1 MVLSVVLIVNQHCNP
16 LRTWDFLNNFLA
28 QAGAVAVHC
37 DWTTNTGKRATLEP
51 QMTPTDLSE
60 MALELKITADLT
72 GLSPAQVKA
81 AKSVG
86 SAQELAAAYDADW
99 VLGSPHDYDRDHVLD
114 TWQLMQFLTRT
125 QPEVVED
132 LNIGEP
138 GTSRTR
144 FLERIEGEVAK
155 RGVVDVLRKG
165 VKHYPVT
172 ANIQLYYPRPSEGN
186 PSAAVNYRSNRFS
199 VTRQLR
205 YSLDETKRA
214 LDLALFVNGLPVAT
228 MELKNQITSQNVTDA
243 IEQYRRYRS
252 PKEKLFQFGVCAAHF
267 AVDDNEVHFTTR
279 LEEKRTRFLPFNK
292 GDNDGAGNPPNPHG
306 IKTDYLWKD
315 VLTRNSLAD
324 LIENYVTWLKVTDD
338 KGRTSQQLVF
348 PRYHQL
354 DVVRKLL
361 ADAREHGAGR
371 KYLIQHSAGSG
382 KSNSIAWLAN
392 QLIEL
397 ERDGKATFDTVL
409 IVTDRKALDSQL
421 SQTVLSVT
429 DRKGLDSKSSGTGKG
444 IAQIQWTTKRAE
456 TSSELGTLIR
466 KGQRII
472 LTTVQKFPFIA
483 DSIGN
488 EHRDRTFAIVI
499 DEAHS
504 SQGGRAAAKLNATL
518 AADLGIDQNE
528 EGELSFEDQL
538 LIAMRERKMLNNASY
553 FAFTAT
559 PKNRTLEM
567 FGERIETPEGSRFRP
582 FHSYTMKQ
590 AIDEGFILDVLQNYT
605 PYRSYYK
612 LVKTVEDDPEFDR
625 KRAKRKLH
633 HYVESHPATVRQKA
647 DIIVANFH
655 TQVIEKK
662 KVEGR
667 ARAMV
672 VTGSIDR
679 AIHYWQAI
687 RAALAERNSPYQA
700 IIAFSGEKDI
710 DGKMVTEANL
720 NGFPSVK
727 IPEMFKEDPYRLL
740 VVADKYQTG
749 FDEPLLHT
757 MYVDKPLAGVKAVQ
771 TLSRLN
777 RAHPGKSDTFI
788 LDFYN
793 DADDIER
800 SFQPFYRTTLLSGE
814 TNPNKLHDLQAAL
827 DDAGVYTWE
836 QVGSFVQQYLAGADI
851 SLLHPSLDLST
862 SIYTSDALDDE
873 ARIAFKGN
881 AKQFV
886 RTYGLL
892 ASILPYVNAE
902 WEQLSIFLRLLIP
915 KLLAP
920 DDPDLSKGILEAI
933 DMESYRVQA
942 QATIAI
948 GLEDAE
954 GVIKPAPT
962 GEGGFTPTPEL
973 EPLSLIIRAF
983 NDLFADA
990 GFTEDDRIKA
1000 MRQIEGPI
1008 MAALAESSVLSSSLR
1023 NSSEDNTRAT
1033 FHSLFQEAMV
1043 NNVDLITQVYAKQD
1057 ADDVFRQQLERM
1069 VFDLY
1074 KTRMQAP

>member
-1 MVLSVVLIVNQHCNP
+1 
-16 LRTWDFLNNFLA
+16 
-28 QAGAVAVHC
+28 
-37 DWTTNTGKRATLEP
+37 
-51 QMTPTDLSE
+51 
-60 MALELKITADLT
+60 MALELKIASDLT
-72 GLSPAQVKA
+72 GMSPAQVKA
-81 AKSVG
+81 AQTG
-86 SAQELAAAYDADW
+86 EGTQEPLTTYDADW
-99 VLGSPHDYDRDHVLD
+99 VLGIPHDYDRDHVLD
-114 TWQLMQFLTRT
+114 TWQLMQFLTKT
-125 QPEVVED
+125 QPDVVDE
-132 LNIGEP
+132 LNIGQP
-138 GTSRTR
+138 GTSRTK
-144 FLERIEGEVAK
+144 FLERVEGEVAR
-155 RGVVDVLRKG
+155 RGVVYVLRKG
-165 VKHYPVT
+165 VKHGPASVT
-172 ANIQLYYPRPSEGN
+172 LYYPRSSEGN
-186 PSAAVNYRSNRFS
+186 PTAAANSRANRFS

-214 LDLALFVNGLPVAT
+214 LDLALFINGLPVAT

-243 IEQYRRYRS
+243 IEQYRRDRS

-292 GDNDGAGNPPNPHG
+292 GDNDGAGNAPNPHG

-315 VLTRNSLAD
+315 VLTRDSLAY
-324 LIENYVTWLKVTDD
+324 LVENYVTRLKVTDD

-361 ADAREHGAGR
+361 ADARQNGAGR

-421 SQTVLSVT
+421 SGMV
-429 DRKGLDSKSSGTGKG
+429 KG
-444 IAQIQWTTKRAE
+444 IAQNQWTTKRAE

-518 AADLGIDQNE
+518 VADLGIDQNE
-528 EGELSFEDQL
+528 EDELSFEDQL
-538 LIAMRERKMLNNASY
+538 LIAMRERKMLTNASY

-567 FGERIETPEGSRFRP
+567 FGERIETPEGPRFRP
-582 FHSYTMKQ
+582 FHAYTMKQ
-590 AIDEGFILDVLQNYT
+590 AIDEGFVLHTYT

-633 HYVESHPATVRQKA
+633 HYVESHAATVRQKA
-647 DIIVANFH
+647 DIIVDHFH

-662 KVEGR
+662 KIEGR

-672 VTGSIDR
+672 VTGSVDR
-679 AIHYWQAI
+679 AIDYWRALK
-687 RAALAERNSPYQA
+687 AALAERNSPYQA
-700 IIAFSGEKDI
+700 IIAFAGDRQV

-727 IPEMFKEDPYRLL
+727 IPERFKEDPYRLL

-777 RAHPGKSDTFI
+777 RAHPGKNDTFI

-814 TNPNKLHDLQAAL
+814 TDPNKLHDLQASL

-836 QVGSFVQQYLAGADI
+836 QVGAFVQQYLAGADI

-862 SIYTSDALDDE
+862 AIYTSDALDDE

-886 RTYGLL
+886 RTYGFL

-915 KLLAP
+915 KLPAP
-920 DDPDLSKGILEAI
+920 DDPDLSKGILDAI

-942 QATIAI
+942 QATMAI
-948 GLEDAE
+948 LLEDVD
-954 GVIKPAPT
+954 GVVEPPPM
-962 GEGGFTPTPEL
+962 GDGGFVPVPEI

-1008 MAALAESSVLSSSLR
+1008 MAALAESSVLSNSLR

-1057 ADDVFRQQLERM
+1057 ADEVFQQQLERM